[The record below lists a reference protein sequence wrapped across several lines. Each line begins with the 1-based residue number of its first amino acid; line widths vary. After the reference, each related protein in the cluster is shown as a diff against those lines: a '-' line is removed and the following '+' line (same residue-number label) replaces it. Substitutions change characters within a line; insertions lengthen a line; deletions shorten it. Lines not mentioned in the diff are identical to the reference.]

1 MVPAP
6 EASRVALRV
15 RREDRTRKAV
25 HVARD
30 AVTSFTVV
38 RKALL
43 GALGTDMDI
52 WFPLPLAN
60 ARPGD
65 DAWRRVLADELAWRR
80 APKRAIEK
88 PQDWADCLKAW
99 DDGAKDRYASL
110 ARNLSNA
117 YAVAIEDG
125 AKRPEALLCA
135 WEFAH
140 ESANARAAT
149 DPFLGRVVRAAEDE
163 ACRGAALRAAW
174 MLAETDADAGTRLLK
189 HGLADRLVMAAEA
202 CADDGAPQPARF
214 AGRDA
219 VGCLVALARSRPA
232 VRDGTLARR
241 AVAGGA
247 LRTWACRGGALAA
260 LGALVDAR
268 LGGACD
274 ETAAATLGL
283 LASDGDARAAG
294 RDDRYPGASDAFAA
308 CLDLCKR
315 SSDNIDA
322 FGALRVGAFAAHA
335 LAELR
340 QEKNDGEVW
349 DLLRELPEL
358 VVAARDAAPEEK
370 RSAYEPVINALVAAS
385 GFALERGAPV
395 EDLCGWVDATLG
407 RLLPVVD
414 RSAQLSAGYAL
425 YKLGLTPHGRSA
437 LLKNVFRQNM
447 RSLDPDV
454 LTPVGATLERLS
466 RDATYDPCH
475 PDEAHCE
482 WRDRAHTFAF
492 CRALASVG
500 KALRNKL
507 REEKLAERRG
517 PELDRNLPSS
527 RRERGRQRGAFLMK
541 AVRAKRQCG
550 DVFDVVATVCVTVAR
565 LARGWAT
572 SAAAHGLVRE
582 ESPLLGRTT
591 LYTLCRCIPLLL
603 ARKHGGSLAAAVSG
617 FRVLA
622 CGADRVFRNR
632 RGNRV
637 DGNPVELLLDKGS
650 LEVAVMSILKRG
662 ERWDRDRDELRPGYG
677 DDDADDAAEAARVAT
692 EVQVRR
698 ETLEIVWKLA
708 TGRGGVLSTAGLSP
722 ALVKPLRSALRSDHA
737 YEDSRSED
745 ARERSRGLLAA
756 AATTILLRFCSD
768 SVPHAEELERL
779 GSDVIAECLAALEPG
794 RNDDVAK
801 AALFSMQKMSARDH
815 RLRLL
820 FAARCAERLGEL
832 ANRSRGAD
840 IQVEALHVLMNLS
853 VALEACGAVA
863 RHALLPALEVAAA
876 SEPEVRAFAVS
887 LLANLS
893 RDARCNRLH
902 LHKLRRL
909 RPRGLRALTARRV
922 ADRGA
927 TARGRDGVG
936 GVVRRVAPRGLRPR
950 RPRGRRRRR
959 RRRRAAGAP
968 RRPAELA
975 EHTASTAG
983 LSDAARE
990 KARAAAARH
999 LRSAPNSLWLTTRD
1013 APPPPLPRAPRRR
1026 RRAEA
1031 AAARV
1036 RARGAPRGRAR
1047 RRGRAA
1053 DRQLPRGPRGGRRR
1067 DGVDPWAPE
1076 VAGGCAAKGWGKRCV
1091 LAPGGARNTF
1101 LFPAKGRSKFG
1112 DCETRL
1118 VAFKAVVG
1126 SRVGDGAPIYLI
1138 PGARSPR
1145 GARRRPAPA
1154 AAGRRPLAAAARASS
1169 ALALTLNRPEPP
1181 PSSSSS
1187 SRTDDDDEP
1196 SLATT
1201 ASEAADDYTA
1211 VHLYRRAATHHM
1223 PELVEAPDGDWGRLP
1238 LPELAL
1244 YASKKAVVVTER
1256 RKNAVAVPL
1265 WVVDNSIFAPRKGES
1280 DAKAFYDTPKV
1291 RQRMFAKDWAY
1302 LTGLPRFPKF
1312 AARLGGAKRGK
1323 EASPAVQA
1331 ALADGARR
1339 LYDRLIA
1346 AHTHYATRNSMSS
1359 NPFDVTMTSWLL
1371 FLKEARL
1378 IDERL
1383 TVEDAQRIFINCNVE
1398 HGASKEL
1405 AAANDDDM
1413 LIRYEFVE
1421 AALRVIDAR
1430 YGLEDAPP
1438 PGVDRAERILEAVD
1452 AFTRDHLDLLPPETF
1467 VDPDDFRREEL
1478 YTEDCDRA
1486 LRRHDGLLKQL
1497 HLAFA
1502 LTHMVQGRPSFSL
1515 AEWYAFL
1522 TKAGILDTAASR
1534 VRARRAFVYSRTSFV
1549 DNTDA
1554 RFRELSY
1561 TCFLEALCR
1570 FVGRDVPV
1578 PSDEAL
1584 EEVGAGE
1591 CLAEFYESLWT
1602 SSNGGD
1608 ALKASHRLRRLLE
1621 PDPAM
1626 PLARKLGLVLPHAV
1640 QNLAVAH
1647 RGDLRTKL
1655 STVRLAHALS
1665 KDQQAKWLGTPGIHI
1680 TRASI
1685 DHLFVDL
1692 SQQAAK
1698 LKRRAAEKAAG
1709 GH

>member
-6 EASRVALRV
+6 EAARVALRV

-65 DAWRRVLADELAWRR
+65 DAWRRR
-80 APKRAIEK
+80 
-88 PQDWADCLKAW
+88 
-99 DDGAKDRYASL
+99 S
-110 ARNLSNA
+110 S
-117 YAVAIEDG
+117 EDI
-125 AKRPEALLCA
+125 
-135 WEFAH
+135 
-140 ESANARAAT
+140 
-149 DPFLGRVVRAAEDE
+149 
-163 ACRGAALRAAW
+163 
-174 MLAETDADAGTRLLK
+174 
-189 HGLADRLVMAAEA
+189 
-202 CADDGAPQPARF
+202 
-214 AGRDA
+214 
-219 VGCLVALARSRPA
+219 
-232 VRDGTLARR
+232 
-241 AVAGGA
+241 
-247 LRTWACRGGALAA
+247 
-260 LGALVDAR
+260 
-268 LGGACD
+268 
-274 ETAAATLGL
+274 
-283 LASDGDARAAG
+283 
-294 RDDRYPGASDAFAA
+294 DAFARA
-308 CLDLCKR
+308 
-315 SSDNIDA
+315 
-322 FGALRVGAFAAHA
+322 RVGAFAART

-437 LLKNVFRQNM
+437 LEERP
-447 RSLDPDV
+447 LDPDV

-482 WRDRAHTFAF
+482 WRDRAHTYAF

-677 DDDADDAAEAARVAT
+677 DDDADDAGGGARRDGGPGAARDAGDRLEARDGARRRAVDGGPEPGAREAAP
-692 EVQVRR
+692 VRAAER
-698 ETLEIVWKLA
+698 
-708 TGRGGVLSTAGLSP
+708 P
-722 ALVKPLRSALRSDHA
+722 RSD
-737 YEDSRSED
+737 EDSRSED

-779 GSDVIAECLAALEPG
+779 GSDVIAECLARALEPG

-840 IQVEALHVLMNLS
+840 IQVEALRVLMNLS

-893 RDARCNRLH
+893 RDARVCNRLH
-902 LHKLRRL
+902 LHKLRVDYGHEAFAR
-909 RPRGLRALTARRV
+909 LTARRV
-922 ADRGA
+922 ADARRDGARGA
-927 TARGRDGVG
+927 TAWEASYGAWLLATFDP
-936 GVVRRVAPRGLRPR
+936 PRTARPATAAATTT
-950 RPRGRRRRR
+950 RRRR
-959 RRRRAAGAP
+959 
-968 RRPAELA
+968 
-975 EHTASTAG
+975 
-983 LSDAARE
+983 
-990 KARAAAARH
+990 
-999 LRSAPNSLWLTTRD
+999 SAT
-1013 APPPPLPRAPRRR
+1013 
-1026 RRAEA
+1026 
-1031 AAARV
+1031 
-1036 RARGAPRGRAR
+1036 
-1047 RRGRAA
+1047 
-1053 DRQLPRGPRGGRRR
+1053 
-1067 DGVDPWAPE
+1067 
-1076 VAGGCAAKGWGKRCV
+1076 
-1091 LAPGGARNTF
+1091 
-1101 LFPAKGRSKFG
+1101 
-1112 DCETRL
+1112 
-1118 VAFKAVVG
+1118 
-1126 SRVGDGAPIYLI
+1126 VGDGAPIYLI
-1138 PGARSPR
+1138 PRREVAAR
-1145 GARRRPAPA
+1145 ARRRTR
-1154 AAGRRPLAAAARASS
+1154 AGRRGPPAARGR
-1169 ALALTLNRPEPP
+1169 ALAVVRAADAESARAP

-1211 VHLYRRAATHHM
+1211 VHLYR
-1223 PELVEAPDGDWGRLP
+1223 
-1238 LPELAL
+1238 
-1244 YASKKAVVVTER
+1244 S
-1256 RKNAVAVPL
+1256 
-1265 WVVDNSIFAPRKGES
+1265 
-1280 DAKAFYDTPKV
+1280 
-1291 RQRMFAKDWAY
+1291 
-1302 LTGLPRFPKF
+1302 
-1312 AARLGGAKRGK
+1312 
-1323 EASPAVQA
+1323 
-1331 ALADGARR
+1331 
-1339 LYDRLIA
+1339 
-1346 AHTHYATRNSMSS
+1346 
-1359 NPFDVTMTSWLL
+1359 
-1371 FLKEARL
+1371 
-1378 IDERL
+1378 
-1383 TVEDAQRIFINCNVE
+1383 
-1398 HGASKEL
+1398 
-1405 AAANDDDM
+1405 
-1413 LIRYEFVE
+1413 
-1421 AALRVIDAR
+1421 
-1430 YGLEDAPP
+1430 
-1438 PGVDRAERILEAVD
+1438 
-1452 AFTRDHLDLLPPETF
+1452 
-1467 VDPDDFRREEL
+1467 
-1478 YTEDCDRA
+1478 
-1486 LRRHDGLLKQL
+1486 
-1497 HLAFA
+1497 
-1502 LTHMVQGRPSFSL
+1502 
-1515 AEWYAFL
+1515 
-1522 TKAGILDTAASR
+1522 
-1534 VRARRAFVYSRTSFV
+1534 
-1549 DNTDA
+1549 
-1554 RFRELSY
+1554 
-1561 TCFLEALCR
+1561 
-1570 FVGRDVPV
+1570 
-1578 PSDEAL
+1578 
-1584 EEVGAGE
+1584 
-1591 CLAEFYESLWT
+1591 
-1602 SSNGGD
+1602 
-1608 ALKASHRLRRLLE
+1608 
-1621 PDPAM
+1621 
-1626 PLARKLGLVLPHAV
+1626 
-1640 QNLAVAH
+1640 
-1647 RGDLRTKL
+1647 
-1655 STVRLAHALS
+1655 
-1665 KDQQAKWLGTPGIHI
+1665 TPGQDK
-1680 TRASI
+1680 RAK
-1685 DHLFVDL
+1685 F
-1692 SQQAAK
+1692 QT
-1698 LKRRAAEKAAG
+1698 
-1709 GH
+1709 

>member
-202 CADDGAPQPARF
+202 CADEGAPQPARF

-219 VGCLVALARSRPA
+219 VGCLVAPLEPPRRPRRHAAGEA
-232 VRDGTLARR
+232 VRVGAPARR
-241 AVAGGA
+241 GRRRTTAGGA
-247 LRTWACRGGALAA
+247 GARGARSLVDLRGGRRPPD
-260 LGALVDAR
+260 LGLPRRRARGAGGAVDAR

-308 CLDLCKR
+308 CRTLQAVAGQSR
-315 SSDNIDA
+315 R

-437 LLKNVFRQNM
+437 LLEEANFAKLCDALAGNVW
-447 RSLDPDV
+447 SEPLDPDV

-482 WRDRAHTFAF
+482 WRDRAHTYAFAAARV
-492 CRALASVG
+492 RA

-517 PELDRNLPSS
+517 PELDRKLPSS

-708 TGRGGVLSTAGLSP
+708 TGHGGVLSTAGLSP

-893 RDARCNRLH
+893 RDARVCNRLH
-902 LHKLRRL
+902 LHKLRVDYGHEAFAR
-909 RPRGLRALTARRV
+909 LTARRV
-922 ADRGA
+922 ADARRDGARGA
-927 TARGRDGVG
+927 TAWEASYG
-936 GVVRRVAPRGLRPR
+936 AWPRGLRPAEDR
-950 RPRGRRRRR
+950 APTTAAATTTRRRR
-959 RRRRAAGAP
+959 
-968 RRPAELA
+968 
-975 EHTASTAG
+975 
-983 LSDAARE
+983 
-990 KARAAAARH
+990 
-999 LRSAPNSLWLTTRD
+999 SATLWLTTLD
-1013 APPPPLPRAPRRR
+1013 APPPSPFLVRHVDDDVLRRPRPASAPAARLEDARADEDAPRTGSFRVGP
-1026 RRAEA
+1026 A
-1031 AAARV
+1031 AGDAA
-1036 RARGAPRGRAR
+1036 
-1047 RRGRAA
+1047 
-1053 DRQLPRGPRGGRRR
+1053 R

-1138 PGARSPR
+1138 PGARSTR
-1145 GARRRPAPA
+1145 V
-1154 AAGRRPLAAAARASS
+1154 
-1169 ALALTLNRPEPP
+1169 
-1181 PSSSSS
+1181 
-1187 SRTDDDDEP
+1187 
-1196 SLATT
+1196 
-1201 ASEAADDYTA
+1201 ASEVLEPGCWPDPEAPPCWPPEASDLLPESAYA
-1211 VHLYRRAATHHM
+1211 VPRAATHHM

-1359 NPFDVTMTSWLL
+1359 NPFD
-1371 FLKEARL
+1371 
-1378 IDERL
+1378 
-1383 TVEDAQRIFINCNVE
+1383 RIFINCNVE

-1685 DHLFVDL
+1685 DHLSVDL

>member
-6 EASRVALRV
+6 EAARVALRV

-163 ACRGAALRAAW
+163 ACRGAAVRAAW

-202 CADDGAPQPARF
+202 CTDDGAPQPARF

-219 VGCLVALARSRPA
+219 L
-232 VRDGTLARR
+232 
-241 AVAGGA
+241 
-247 LRTWACRGGALAA
+247 
-260 LGALVDAR
+260 
-268 LGGACD
+268 
-274 ETAAATLGL
+274 
-283 LASDGDARAAG
+283 
-294 RDDRYPGASDAFAA
+294 
-308 CLDLCKR
+308 
-315 SSDNIDA
+315 
-322 FGALRVGAFAAHA
+322 
-335 LAELR
+335 
-340 QEKNDGEVW
+340 
-349 DLLRELPEL
+349 
-358 VVAARDAAPEEK
+358 VAARDAAPEEK

-395 EDLCGWVDATLG
+395 EDLGGWVDATLG

-425 YKLGLTPHGRSA
+425 YKLGLTPHGRT
-437 LLKNVFRQNM
+437 
-447 RSLDPDV
+447 LDPDV

-482 WRDRAHTFAF
+482 WRDRAHTYAF

-603 ARKHGGSLAAAVSG
+603 ARKHGGSLAAPCPASA
-617 FRVLA
+617 LA
-622 CGADRVFRNR
+622 RGADRVFRNR

-650 LEVAVMSILKRG
+650 LEVA
-662 ERWDRDRDELRPGYG
+662 
-677 DDDADDAAEAARVAT
+677 
-692 EVQVRR
+692 VQVRR

-737 YEDSRSED
+737 HEDSRSED
-745 ARERSRGLLAA
+745 ARAVAGLLAA

-893 RDARCNRLH
+893 RDARVCNRLH
-902 LHKLRRL
+902 LHKLRVDYGHEAFAR
-909 RPRGLRALTARRV
+909 LTARRV
-922 ADRGA
+922 ADARRDGARGA
-927 TARGRDGVG
+927 TAWEASYGAFRVG
-936 GVVRRVAPRGLRPR
+936 P
-950 RPRGRRRRR
+950 
-959 RRRRAAGAP
+959 AAG
-968 RRPAELA
+968 
-975 EHTASTAG
+975 
-983 LSDAARE
+983 DAA
-990 KARAAAARH
+990 
-999 LRSAPNSLWLTTRD
+999 
-1013 APPPPLPRAPRRR
+1013 
-1026 RRAEA
+1026 
-1031 AAARV
+1031 
-1036 RARGAPRGRAR
+1036 
-1047 RRGRAA
+1047 
-1053 DRQLPRGPRGGRRR
+1053 R

-1145 GARRRPAPA
+1145 GARRRTR
-1154 AAGRRPLAAAARASS
+1154 AGRRGPPAARG
-1169 ALALTLNRPEPP
+1169 
-1181 PSSSSS
+1181 
-1187 SRTDDDDEP
+1187 
-1196 SLATT
+1196 
-1201 ASEAADDYTA
+1201 
-1211 VHLYRRAATHHM
+1211 RRAA
-1223 PELVEAPDGDWGRLP
+1223 
-1238 LPELAL
+1238 
-1244 YASKKAVVVTER
+1244 S
-1256 RKNAVAVPL
+1256 
-1265 WVVDNSIFAPRKGES
+1265 
-1280 DAKAFYDTPKV
+1280 
-1291 RQRMFAKDWAY
+1291 
-1302 LTGLPRFPKF
+1302 
-1312 AARLGGAKRGK
+1312 AR
-1323 EASPAVQA
+1323 
-1331 ALADGARR
+1331 
-1339 LYDRLIA
+1339 
-1346 AHTHYATRNSMSS
+1346 
-1359 NPFDVTMTSWLL
+1359 
-1371 FLKEARL
+1371 
-1378 IDERL
+1378 
-1383 TVEDAQRIFINCNVE
+1383 
-1398 HGASKEL
+1398 
-1405 AAANDDDM
+1405 
-1413 LIRYEFVE
+1413 
-1421 AALRVIDAR
+1421 
-1430 YGLEDAPP
+1430 
-1438 PGVDRAERILEAVD
+1438 
-1452 AFTRDHLDLLPPETF
+1452 
-1467 VDPDDFRREEL
+1467 
-1478 YTEDCDRA
+1478 
-1486 LRRHDGLLKQL
+1486 
-1497 HLAFA
+1497 
-1502 LTHMVQGRPSFSL
+1502 
-1515 AEWYAFL
+1515 
-1522 TKAGILDTAASR
+1522 
-1534 VRARRAFVYSRTSFV
+1534 
-1549 DNTDA
+1549 
-1554 RFRELSY
+1554 
-1561 TCFLEALCR
+1561 
-1570 FVGRDVPV
+1570 
-1578 PSDEAL
+1578 
-1584 EEVGAGE
+1584 
-1591 CLAEFYESLWT
+1591 
-1602 SSNGGD
+1602 
-1608 ALKASHRLRRLLE
+1608 
-1621 PDPAM
+1621 
-1626 PLARKLGLVLPHAV
+1626 
-1640 QNLAVAH
+1640 
-1647 RGDLRTKL
+1647 
-1655 STVRLAHALS
+1655 
-1665 KDQQAKWLGTPGIHI
+1665 
-1680 TRASI
+1680 
-1685 DHLFVDL
+1685 
-1692 SQQAAK
+1692 
-1698 LKRRAAEKAAG
+1698 
-1709 GH
+1709 